1 VSSESSP
8 AGEELRSYAP
18 IGDGRTV
25 ALIGLRGQVDWMPL
39 PSLGDLPVFGR
50 LLDADSGGCIELEP
64 TVEYTVRRRYLPRTN
79 VLETTFTTEGG
90 VAKVTD
96 ALVTGVAGRL
106 PWAELARRI
115 DGVSGRVPFA
125 WRVQPGTSL
134 QTASPWVDET
144 AFGALMR
151 SGLTTIAVVGSEHG
165 EQTADPGGVD
175 GAQVRGAFTTA
186 SGSRHLLVVVGTHDE
201 PVHLPV
207 AENVDI
213 GIDRTIASWRAWSKV
228 FSYEGPWAA
237 AVQRSVLAL
246 KLLIY
251 SPTGSIAAAA
261 TTSLPESPRGGKNWD
276 YRYAWVRDV
285 AYTLGALVGFGLRE
299 ETHAAMSWLLRTIR
313 AQGPDLHVF
322 YSLDGGVCPN
332 VEEYD
337 VPGWRGIGPVVTG
350 NPAQSQLQLGVYSDL
365 FAICRE
371 YADAG
376 NVLDI
381 ETGRMLSHIADHTCD
396 VWRNPDSGMWELPDE
411 QHYTSSKMGC
421 WQALRDA
428 VHLVELGQ
436 IPGSGAR
443 WRVEADRIRE
453 WIETNCWSSER
464 QAYVMYPGATAVDAS
479 VLLHALSG
487 FDRGER
493 MSQTI
498 DTLTEELGEGALL
511 YRYSGM
517 RREEHTFVACAFWRA
532 AALVCVGRTDE
543 GISAMDE
550 LVGLSNDVGIFAEM
564 IAADDHAFWGNLPQA
579 LSHLALVRAALTI
592 RDLTEG

>member
-1 VSSESSP
+1 
-8 AGEELRSYAP
+8 
-18 IGDGRTV
+18 
-25 ALIGLRGQVDWMPL
+25 
-39 PSLGDLPVFGR
+39 
-50 LLDADSGGCIELEP
+50 
-64 TVEYTVRRRYLPRTN
+64 
-79 VLETTFTTEGG
+79 
-90 VAKVTD
+90 
-96 ALVTGVAGRL
+96 
-106 PWAELARRI
+106 
-115 DGVSGRVPFA
+115 
-125 WRVQPGTSL
+125 
-134 QTASPWVDET
+134 
-144 AFGALMR
+144 
-151 SGLTTIAVVGSEHG
+151 
-165 EQTADPGGVD
+165 
-175 GAQVRGAFTTA
+175 
-186 SGSRHLLVVVGTHDE
+186 
-201 PVHLPV
+201 
-207 AENVDI
+207 
-213 GIDRTIASWRAWSKV
+213 
-228 FSYEGPWAA
+228 
-237 AVQRSVLAL
+237 
-246 KLLIY
+246 
-251 SPTGSIAAAA
+251 
-261 TTSLPESPRGGKNWD
+261 
-276 YRYAWVRDV
+276 
-285 AYTLGALVGFGLRE
+285 
-299 ETHAAMSWLLRTIR
+299 
-313 AQGPDLHVF
+313 
-322 YSLDGGVCPN
+322 
-332 VEEYD
+332 
-337 VPGWRGIGPVVTG
+337 
-350 NPAQSQLQLGVYSDL
+350 
-365 FAICRE
+365 
-371 YADAG
+371 
-376 NVLDI
+376 
-381 ETGRMLSHIADHTCD
+381 MLSHIADHTCD

-453 WIETNCWSSER
+453 WIEKNCWSSER
-464 QAYVMYPGATAVDAS
+464 QTYVMYPGATAVDAS